1 MLESYTSPRKGYTM
15 KSQVTKR
22 MNINLTDRE
31 LTALKCLEHEMI
43 NRNWKMNASDIIR
56 EAIVYYCMKETG
68 YTFANEWK
76 PKAT

>member
-1 MLESYTSPRKGYTM
+1 M

-22 MNINLTDRE
+22 INVNLTDRE
-31 LTALKCLEHEMI
+31 LTALKCLEHEMK
-43 NRNWKMNASDIIR
+43 NRNWKMNTSDIIR

-76 PKAT
+76 PKETT

>member
-1 MLESYTSPRKGYTM
+1 M
-15 KSQVTKR
+15 KSQIEKR

-31 LTALKCLEHEMI
+31 LTALEYLKDEMVT
-43 NRNWKMNASDIIR
+43 RNWKMTASDIIR

-76 PKAT
+76 PKKTE